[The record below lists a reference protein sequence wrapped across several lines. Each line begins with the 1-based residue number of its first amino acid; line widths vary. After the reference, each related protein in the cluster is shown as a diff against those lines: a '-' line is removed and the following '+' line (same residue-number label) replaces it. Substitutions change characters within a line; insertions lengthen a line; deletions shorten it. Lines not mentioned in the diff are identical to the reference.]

1 MHNYSPTKSIKPN
14 SLFKQ
19 RDFFQLSK
27 VFFPT
32 LNKPIIIGDIRYIFC
47 VVIQWLLTTKVNP
60 PKVVSTQ
67 TQRGDPG
74 PSKFS
79 PGK

>member
-60 PKVVSTQ
+60 PNVLLNTKT
-67 TQRGDPG
+67 
-74 PSKFS
+74 
-79 PGK
+79 